1 MAVAGALLACSGFAL
16 SHAPPTVA
24 ASTYAV
30 TPCDGPSPTLND
42 GYGGWTSFHSVNV
55 PGVDAGG
62 GCAGGMTASIYT
74 GPSGHVAPLGTGVG
88 WRFDAPSGTYVVGVA
103 ADLLAWL
110 RVYQTPDAAQYDQGL
125 LQVYANGLVTTY
137 SPADN
142 HSLNGGTH
150 VSFAG
155 LHSPE
160 LDFRLLCDGP
170 AGDDG
175 CFYSTGN
182 LVLSNTHVTLGDD
195 NDPSVASA
203 TGAATTDAVFTGTKR
218 LAYAATDGGGG
229 VARFRL
235 YVDGHPIVDHVA
247 DNRTGHCEPLGNS
260 GASWVF
266 DRSLPC
272 PTSVNTTES
281 IDTTQIADGQHI
293 IEARVVDA
301 AQREATVI
309 SREGVVV
316 ANHPPVNSAVPA
328 YERPVDA
335 GTPQIGTAIAALS
348 DGTWTGPSL
357 TVVRSWVQCDANGTV
372 SSCAP
377 IPGATGLSYVPTAG
391 DLGHRLRL
399 AVTATNAAASVTVYS
414 APTGIVT
421 QPSSAEVPTP
431 KPEDGSDGHDGANGT
446 DAPPTLVTALI
457 IPTLPSVTNT
467 TTIAH
472 TLRGRVAGSPEGVAC
487 PEDRATLK
495 FEHVKGGQMALG
507 FGKSS
512 TAQVQLT
519 CTVSGKAIAGAQ
531 LDIST
536 KTGREAAVAA
546 DVATDGAGHATLRLA
561 KGASRAIAVGYRMYA
576 DDPIARATATLKV
589 LVNSKVSLKANHR
602 TLRNGHAVQLRG
614 SLGGGL
620 IPKRGVNLSMQWKDG
635 KRWRPFAQI
644 KSNRKGVFSYAYR
657 FTRSNRPV
665 TYALRAQ
672 VVKGQVDYPFVGTA
686 SKAVKVTVAP

>member
-1 MAVAGALLACSGFAL
+1 V
-16 SHAPPTVA
+16 

-30 TPCDGPSPTLND
+30 KPCAGPAPTLND
-42 GYGGWTSFHSVNV
+42 GYGGWTSFRNINM
-55 PGVDAGG
+55 PGVDVGG
-62 GCAGGMTASIYT
+62 GCAGGMTANLYT
-74 GPSGHVAPLGTGVG
+74 GPFGQTAPLGTGAG
-88 WRFDAPSGTYVVGVA
+88 WRFDVPSGTYVVGVA
-103 ADLLAWL
+103 GDIQAWL
-110 RVYQTPDAAQYDQGL
+110 RDYQTPNATQHDQGL
-125 LQVYANGLVTTY
+125 LQVHANDVLVTY
-137 SPADN
+137 SSVDN

-150 VSFAG
+150 VSYDG
-155 LHSPE
+155 LHSTGF
-160 LDFRLLCDGP
+160 DFTLRCDGP

-175 CFYSTGN
+175 CVYSTAN
-182 LVLSNTHVTLGDD
+182 MVLSNTRVTLGDD
-195 NDPSVASA
+195 NAPSVASA
-203 TGAATTDAVFTGTKR
+203 TGAATTEDVLTGTMR
-218 LAYAATDGGGG
+218 LAYAATDTGGG

-235 YVDGHPIVDHVA
+235 YVDGHPTVDHVV
-247 DNRTGHCEPLGNS
+247 DNSTGHCEPLDAS

-266 DRSLPC
+266 GHSLPC

-281 IDTTQIADGQHI
+281 IDTTQIPDGQHV

-316 ANHPPVNSAVPA
+316 ANHPPANSAVPA

-335 GTPQIGTAIAALS
+335 GTPQIGTAITALS

-357 TVVRSWVQCDANGTV
+357 SVARSWVQCDANGTV

-377 IPGATGLSYVPTAG
+377 IPGATGLSYTPTAG
-391 DLGHRLRL
+391 DIGHRLRL

-421 QPSSAEVPTP
+421 QPSSADAPTA
-431 KPEDGSDGHDGANGT
+431 KPEDGHDGGNGT

-487 PEDRATLK
+487 PQDKATLK

-536 KTGREAAVAA
+536 KTGRQAAVAA
-546 DVATDGAGHATLRLA
+546 DVTTDGAGHATLRLA

-602 TLRNGHAVQLRG
+602 TLHNGHAVQLRG
-614 SLGGGL
+614 SLAGGL
-620 IPKRGVNLSMQWKDG
+620 VPKRGVNLSMQWKDG